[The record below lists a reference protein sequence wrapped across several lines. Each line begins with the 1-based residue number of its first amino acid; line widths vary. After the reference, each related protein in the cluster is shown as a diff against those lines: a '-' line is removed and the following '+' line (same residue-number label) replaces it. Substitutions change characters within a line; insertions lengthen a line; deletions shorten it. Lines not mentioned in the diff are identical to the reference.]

1 MTIYLASASPR
12 RQELLTQIGIKY
24 EVRVSGADED
34 IEETDPRH
42 IVEQLSI
49 YKAQA
54 VAKELEDEGVTDY
67 CVIGADTVVAC
78 DEKVLGKP
86 LDEADAKKMLKL
98 LSGRGHQVYTGVTL
112 IMHKDG
118 TEKTLIN
125 FHEVTTVNMYELS
138 DAEIDA
144 YIATGEPMDKAGAYG
159 IQARAAAYVS
169 GIEGDYYNVV
179 GLPVARLY
187 HELCKHGV
195 M

>member
-112 IMHKDG
+112 IIHKDG

-138 DAEIDA
+138 DTEIDA

>member
-179 GLPVARLY
+179 GLSVARLY